1 MWGTGLIKGLMIS
14 LKNLRRGPI
23 TVQYPYEKLELPERA
38 RWAVRPKYFAD
49 GSPKC
54 TACLTCVRTCPD
66 YVLHLDVQTREDKSK
81 HIDAFTYEVGACM
94 MCGLCVE
101 SCPFD
106 AIEMSNEYELARV
119 DRSALLEYLLDD
131 VDAASAARHKAEREA
146 AASAQAAASDAAAS
160 SDSDVQRAPEG
171 GAAR

>member
-1 MWGTGLIKGLMIS
+1 MWGTGLLKGLMIS

-106 AIEMSNEYELARV
+106 AIEMSNEYELART

-131 VDAASAARHKAEREA
+131 TDAASAARHKAEREA
-146 AASAQAAASDAAAS
+146 AASTPE
-160 SDSDVQRAPEG
+160 APEG
-171 GAAR
+171 GAADE

>member
-14 LKNLRRGPI
+14 LRNLRRGPI

-38 RWAVRPKYFAD
+38 RWAVRPKSFAD

-66 YVLHLDVQTREDKSK
+66 YILHLDVETREDKSK
-81 HIDAFTYEVGACM
+81 HINEFSYEIGACM

-106 AIEMSNEYELARV
+106 AIEMSSEYELAV
-119 DRSALLEYLLDD
+119 WDRAQLKENLLED
-131 VDAASAARHKAEREA
+131 VDAASGARHKAEREA
-146 AASAQAAASDAAAS
+146 SSAAS
-160 SDSDVQRAPEG
+160 EG
-171 GAAR
+171 GEADA